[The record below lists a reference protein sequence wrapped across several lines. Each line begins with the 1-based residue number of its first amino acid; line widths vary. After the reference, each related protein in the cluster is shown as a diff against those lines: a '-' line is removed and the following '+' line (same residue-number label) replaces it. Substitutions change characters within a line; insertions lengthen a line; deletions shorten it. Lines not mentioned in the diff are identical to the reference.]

1 MIRDRGPIL
10 LIPAA
15 WMLTFATIIYPG
27 VDPYWIRHMH
37 YFMVLFLTGFSLLS
51 WQEMGDNEVLDIW
64 RKVIAAGAVFTL
76 LGALSFSVQSYSNIL
91 AWSSAIYWFL
101 GPGIGLYLS
110 AEHMDQYSDIYRKL
124 GIESG
129 ISFIAFAAG
138 IILSIDALT
147 GLAIAGIAVS
157 QTLSMVLA
165 ARLDTEGE

>member
-51 WQEMGDNEVLDIW
+51 WQEMGRDEVLDIW

-76 LGALSFSVQSYSNIL
+76 LGALSFSVPNYSSVL
-91 AWSSAIYWFL
+91 AWSSVIYWFL

-124 GIESG
+124 GLESG
-129 ISFIAFAAG
+129 VSFIAFAIG
-138 IILSIDALT
+138 ITMSMDILT
-147 GLAIAGIAVS
+147 GLSIAGIAVS
-157 QTLSMVLA
+157 QTASMVLA
-165 ARLDTEGE
+165 ARLDSEEE